1 MTPDEIRDGAPRG
14 ASDALARIDD
24 ALRRLG
30 AEIREGPAANAI
42 RCGEYALARL
52 LSEGAVGEVFLG
64 LRAGVG
70 SGPNEVAIKILR
82 AGIDGGEFL
91 KRFERERAI
100 LAKLDHPGIVRVVAT
115 GLASDGRPWFAM
127 PFELGA
133 PCTDVANA
141 RRLGVADRLAIFASL
156 CDAVGAAHAAG
167 VVHRDLKPSNV
178 LLVERGG
185 ALMPSI
191 IDFGIARA
199 LDMPHHG
206 LTPEG
211 VAHRLGTPD
220 FMPPEQ
226 WKFGIGACDARSD
239 VFALGMLLG
248 ALVAGIVPRRAVEA
262 PADGRR
268 RRNPAPGDPCS
279 ATEAF
284 DALIARDRDEADR
297 TARLRGAR
305 DAADLRAQLASVDRV
320 VLAACS
326 PAEQRPAD
334 GAALARLVREACR

>member
-1 MTPDEIRDGAPRG
+1 MTRQSRADGPRETN
-14 ASDALARIDD
+14 ADALARIDD

-30 AEIREGPAANAI
+30 AEIRTGPTPDAI
-42 RCGEYALARL
+42 RCGDYALVRL
-52 LSEGAVGEVFLG
+52 LSEGAVGEVLLG
-64 LRAGVG
+64 LRTG
-70 SGPNEVAIKILR
+70 SGDGPTEVAIKILR

-100 LAKLDHPGIVRVVAT
+100 LAALDHPGIVRVVAT

-133 PCTDVANA
+133 PCSDVANA
-141 RRLGVADRLAIFASL
+141 RRSTVSDRLAIFASI

-178 LLVERGG
+178 LLVERNG
-185 ALMPSI
+185 ALVPSI

-211 VAHRLGTPD
+211 VAHRLGTPEY
-220 FMPPEQ
+220 MAPEQ
-226 WKFGIGACDARSD
+226 WRFGIGACDARSD
-239 VFALGMLLG
+239 VFSLGMLLG
-248 ALVAGIVPRRAVEA
+248 SLASGVVPRRSIAA
-262 PADGRR
+262 PDDGRR
-268 RRNPAPGDPCS
+268 RRNPAPGDPCA

-284 DALIARDRDEADR
+284 DALFARDRDEADR
-297 TARLRGAR
+297 IARLRGAD
-305 DAADLRAQLASVDRV
+305 DAAALRARLGEVDRI
-320 VLAACS
+320 VLAACGA
-326 PAEQRPAD
+326 AERRPANASVL
-334 GAALARLVREACR
+334 AALARDVHR